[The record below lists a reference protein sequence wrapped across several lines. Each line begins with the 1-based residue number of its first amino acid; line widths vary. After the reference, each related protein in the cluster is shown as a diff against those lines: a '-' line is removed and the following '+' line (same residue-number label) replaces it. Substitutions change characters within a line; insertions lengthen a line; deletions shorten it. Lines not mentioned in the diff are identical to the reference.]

1 MQTVPNLA
9 IDHINDW
16 GNIGW
21 KLHLPVEA
29 SYFDPL
35 TKDICTFLNQK
46 YGIST
51 PNKESFHAIYDDF
64 SLYKIGSGGKSSTG
78 KGMTIYSASQT
89 MEEAFGL
96 AAQIHEKFGQRLSQ
110 TNFPLA
116 KEYQL
121 FDRVAARFVLDEGD
135 MSNYCLHKGFGQ
147 STGTLFKISKKI
159 DPTLEKLKN
168 NQALRNE
175 FLAGYSMLSCIDTC
189 GTLITGKSS
198 HSLPKVIQDAFGDNF
213 LKEYPDLLKE
223 LPQRIE
229 KGNIHFTQKIF
240 ENLGGGKSYSLEDML
255 KERVTL
261 GHELMQG
268 RISAEYYK
276 KMTKEILPQRLGKY
290 NFTHIA
296 NAKVSFA
303 VSLGYET
310 IQKALLNI
318 AQNKPAILK
327 NIVENWHEIVQ
338 CYPQLKPI
346 SQQIPLLQN
355 KKSVSPNFSTWVNDV
370 LKKHKLQR
378 KKTLTPQ
385 NNIQSVVQQA
395 VLNFRAKNR
404 K

>member
-29 SYFDPL
+29 SYFNPL
-35 TKDICTFLNQK
+35 TKDICIFLNQK

-96 AAQIHEKFGQRLSQ
+96 AAEIHEKFGQRLSQ
-110 TNFPLA
+110 TNYPLA
-116 KEYQL
+116 GEYQL
-121 FDRVAARFVLDEGD
+121 FNRVAARFVLNEGD
-135 MSNYCLHKGFGQ
+135 MSNYCVHKGFGQ
-147 STGTLFKISKKI
+147 STGTLFKISKI
-159 DPTLEKLKN
+159 IHPTLEKLKN

-175 FLAGYSMLSCIDTC
+175 FLAGYSMVACIDTC
-189 GTLITGKSS
+189 GALITGKLS
-198 HSLPKVIQDAFGDNF
+198 HGLPKVIQEAFGDNF
-213 LKEYPDLLKE
+213 LKEYPDLLNE

-240 ENLGGGKSYSLEDML
+240 ENLGGGKSYSPEDML

-261 GHELMQG
+261 GHDLTQG

-296 NAKVSFA
+296 NAKISFA
-303 VSLGYET
+303 VSLGNET

-318 AQNKPAILK
+318 AQNKPETLK
-327 NIVENWHEIVQ
+327 NIVENWGEIIR
-338 CYPQLKPI
+338 CYPQMKSLG
-346 SQQIPLLQN
+346 QQIPLLHN
-355 KKSVSPNFSTWVNDV
+355 KTSLSPNFSAWVEDV
-370 LKKHKLQR
+370 LKTHKLPR
-378 KKTLTPQ
+378 KKPLTTQ

-395 VLNFRAKNR
+395 FLNFRTKNG